1 MTPIDWWK
9 FGTEWLTLT
18 ALLVG
23 LFGLLIPIF
32 PGLLVMWLA
41 ALAYGIFSSG
51 FDLLGWI
58 MFILITLLALFG
70 SVVDNI
76 VMGAKA
82 RQGGASWVSI
92 LLGFVAGIAGTAA
105 FPPIGGFLLA
115 PLALFLAEYLRQKD
129 WKLAFETVKAL
140 LVGWGWAVVLRFIIG
155 VVIVA
160 LWMIWAWV

>member
-1 MTPIDWWK
+1 MPPIDWLK

-41 ALAYGIFSSG
+41 ALAYGIFSNG
-51 FDLLGWI
+51 FDTLGWV

-82 RQGGASWVSI
+82 HQGGASWVSI
-92 LLGFVAGIAGTAA
+92 VFGFLAGIVGTAV
-105 FPPIGGFLLA
+105 FPPIGGLILA
-115 PLALFLAEYLRQKD
+115 PLVLFLAEYSRQKD
-129 WKLAFETVKAL
+129 RKKAFETVKAL

-160 LWMIWAWV
+160 LWMIWAWA